1 MPDSLGDSMIDKLAP
16 AGPVEL
22 TGDSVAVQ
30 RPVPPVIITG
40 GLWHERQRINREA
53 SIPLGIGKLAE
64 AGNFDDLRL
73 AAGERL
79 DVAYRGPVYM
89 DTDVYKMLESVAYEL
104 GAGAGDEALATFL
117 TEAIGLIT
125 RAQTDDGYL
134 NSYYQVNAPDQRY
147 AKLENSH
154 ELYTAG
160 HLFQAAVALARA
172 GDDRLLPIAR
182 RLADHLVRVF
192 LDERKP
198 RLDGHPEAETALV
211 ELYRLTGI
219 ESYLDLAR
227 RLIDDRGRGLVGH
240 SPVGSAYFQDAL
252 PVREMPILTGHAV
265 RAMYLEAGIVD
276 VYLETGD
283 RSLLDGSITRWE
295 DAVATK
301 TAITGGHGARQLK
314 EAFGEGYELPSDQ
327 AYNETCAAV
336 ASIHWSWRLLLA
348 TGEARFADLIE
359 RTLYNVFAA
368 SVSLDGLEFFKGNPL
383 QRRHDHEQVIGDP
396 RYRGGWFWSACC
408 PPNVTRL
415 MSSLGHYVAT
425 TDAETLYL
433 QQYTEG
439 VVHGSVAGGEL
450 AATLRTDLPWS
461 GRVMIT
467 IDRVPDGPCGLALRL
482 PSWSERTELFV
493 NDGPVPVQPDDR
505 GYLVLRRAWRAGDT
519 IRLELDLSPRL
530 ITPHPKIDAVRGSV
544 AFERGPLVYCFE
556 QLDQPEGVELE
567 RLRLA
572 PEPELQVRP
581 VDDHPGIG
589 RTVLLDVSADVLADL
604 PDTGLPYFR
613 TPPAPTPRPVTATAI
628 PYFQWS
634 NRDRRA
640 MRVWL
645 PTC

>member
-1 MPDSLGDSMIDKLAP
+1 MIENP
-16 AGPVEL
+16 AATGPVEL
-22 TGDSVAVQ
+22 TPGAVAVQ
-30 RPVPPVIITG
+30 RPAPPVIITG
-40 GLWHERQRINREA
+40 GLWHRWQRTNREA
-53 SIPLGIGKLAE
+53 SIPLGVAKLAE

-73 AAGERL
+73 AAGDHL
-79 DVAYRGPVYM
+79 GVTYRGPVYM
-89 DTDVYKMLESVAYEL
+89 DTDVYKMLESAGYEL
-104 GAGAGDEALATFL
+104 AARPDDESLRAFV
-117 TEAIGLIT
+117 TEAIELIGS
-125 RAQTDDGYL
+125 AQCDDGYL

-147 AKLENSH
+147 QKLENSH

-160 HLFQAAVALARA
+160 HLFQAAIALARG
-172 GDDRLLPIAR
+172 GDERLLPIAR
-182 RLADHLVRVF
+182 RLADHLVQVF
-192 LDERKP
+192 LTERKP

-211 ELYRLTGI
+211 ELYRLTGAQ
-219 ESYLDLAR
+219 SYLDLAG

-276 VYLETGD
+276 VALETGD
-283 RSLLDGSITRWE
+283 RTLLESSITRWE

-348 TGEARFADLIE
+348 TGEARYADLIE

-383 QRRHDHEQVIGDP
+383 QRRSDHEAVIGDP

-425 TDAETLYL
+425 TDADTLYL

-439 VVHGSVAGGEL
+439 VVRAPIAGGEL
-450 AATLRTDLPWS
+450 AATVQTDLPWT
-461 GRVMIT
+461 GPVMIT
-467 IDRVPDGPCGLALRL
+467 IGRAPVDPGGLALRL
-482 PSWSERTELFV
+482 PPWSERTRLFL
-493 NDGPVPVQPDDR
+493 NDQPVQVQPDAH
-505 GYLVLRRAWRAGDT
+505 GYLMLRRAWSPGDV

-544 AFERGPLVYCFE
+544 AIQRGPLVYCFE
-556 QLDQPEGVELE
+556 QIDQPDGVDLE

-572 PEPELQVRP
+572 PEPAFETRP

-589 RTVLLDVSADVLADL
+589 RTVLLDVPAVELADL

-613 TPPAPTPRPVTATAI
+613 VPPAPKERPVTATAI
-628 PYFQWS
+628 PYFQWA

-645 PTC
+645 PTR

>member
-1 MPDSLGDSMIDKLAP
+1 MPDSMIEKPIA
-16 AGPVEL
+16 AGPVEP
-22 TGDSVAVQ
+22 TADAVAVH
-30 RPVPPVIITG
+30 RPAPAVIITG
-40 GLWHERQRINREA
+40 GLWQHWQRVNRAA
-53 SIPLGIGKLAE
+53 SIPLGIAKLAE

-73 AAGERL
+73 AAGDRL
-79 DVAYRGPVYM
+79 EVPYRGPVYM
-89 DTDVYKMLESVAYEL
+89 DTDVYKMLESVGYEL
-104 GAGAGDEALATFL
+104 AAGPDDERQESLRSFV
-117 TEAIGLIT
+117 TEAIELIA

-147 AKLENSH
+147 ARLENSH

-160 HLFQAAVALARA
+160 HLFQAAVALARG

-182 RLADHLVRVF
+182 RLADHLVQVF
-192 LDERKP
+192 LTERKP

-211 ELYRLTGI
+211 ELYRLTGTAT
-219 ESYLDLAR
+219 YLELAR

-252 PVREMPILTGHAV
+252 PVRQMPILTGHAV

-283 RSLLDGSITRWE
+283 RTLLDSSITRWQ

-348 TGEARFADLIE
+348 SGEARYADLIE

-396 RYRGGWFWSACC
+396 RFRGGWFWSACC

-425 TDAETLYL
+425 ADVDTVYL
-433 QQYTEG
+433 HQYTESTLR
-439 VVHGSVAGGEL
+439 VPVAGGRLEL
-450 AATLRTDLPWS
+450 TVRTDLPWT
-461 GRVMIT
+461 GEVMIT
-467 IDRVPDGPCGLALRL
+467 IDLAPDASCGLALRL
-482 PSWSERTELFV
+482 PSWSERTELSINGDRSPV
-493 NDGPVPVQPDDR
+493 EPDGR
-505 GYLVLRRAWRAGDT
+505 GYLVLRREWHPGDQV
-519 IRLELDLSPRL
+519 RLGLDLTPRM

-556 QLDQPEGVELE
+556 QVDQTDGVDVE
-567 RLRLA
+567 RLRLT
-572 PEPELQVRP
+572 PDPVIEDRP
-581 VDDHPGIG
+581 VDDHLGIG
-589 RTVLLDVSADVLADL
+589 RTVLLAVSVAVLDDL
-604 PDTGLPYFR
+604 PDAGLPYFR
-613 TPPAPTPRPVTATAI
+613 SSPALTERPVTATAI
-628 PYFQWS
+628 PYFQWA

-645 PTC
+645 PSC